1 MYVLLLFTQADT
13 LPFDVPGPVEIFSQD
28 STESDPEDNIPLIML
43 RSISNTGESSTK
55 KGKIAEKEPNWTDE
69 IIDITMNQGNGYLA
83 REDIVKQ
90 ELAGLN
96 PFQIFEKLFDDEII
110 TYITKETQR
119 YAAQQNNHSFTVT
132 NNEIKIFIGF
142 LLFTG
147 YHRLLREKLYWCTD
161 EDLNIPLVRGSM
173 SRNKYYEIKK
183 YFHLANNET
192 VDKNDKVYKI
202 RSLME
207 KLNKRFLQWGIFH
220 DKLSIDEAMVKYFGH
235 HSSKQFIRG
244 KPVRLGY
251 KDWMI
256 CSSSGYCYQFDT
268 YCGAKQNRNGTDKN
282 LPLGSKVVLDLLEI
296 VTEPQDHIIFFDN
309 YFTSHGLLKTLRDL
323 GYRTTGTVRDNRTKN
338 VLCLI
343 SSNGKKKI
351 AIFFSTNTIKN
362 IHYF

>member
-13 LPFDVPGPVEIFSQD
+13 LPFDVPGAVEIFSQD

-96 PFQIFEKLFDDEII
+96 PFQIFEKLFDDQII

-147 YHRLLREKLYWCTD
+147 YHRLPREKLYWCTD

-207 KLNKRFLQWGIFH
+207 KLNKQALH
-220 DKLSIDEAMVKYFGH
+220 
-235 HSSKQFIRG
+235 
-244 KPVRLGY
+244 
-251 KDWMI
+251 
-256 CSSSGYCYQFDT
+256 
-268 YCGAKQNRNGTDKN
+268 
-282 LPLGSKVVLDLLEI
+282 
-296 VTEPQDHIIFFDN
+296 
-309 YFTSHGLLKTLRDL
+309 
-323 GYRTTGTVRDNRTKN
+323 
-338 VLCLI
+338 
-343 SSNGKKKI
+343 
-351 AIFFSTNTIKN
+351 
-362 IHYF
+362 